1 MNEKEIDTG
10 RLAGLS
16 INDNGF
22 AFDSRSGESFSV
34 NHTGRRVIRR
44 LVAGYDLEQITRE
57 LADGFLVD
65 STSIQRDLRDFLEQL
80 RALQLAKGVR

>member
-1 MNEKEIDTG
+1 MNALDTG

-44 LVAGYDLEQITRE
+44 LVAGCDLEQIARE
-57 LADGFLVD
+57 LAGGFLVD
-65 STSIQRDLRDFLEQL
+65 ASMIHRDLRDFLEQL
-80 RALQLAKGVR
+80 RALRLSEGMR